1 MKKAI
6 AVTVLSILVL
16 VLTACGAYAG
26 LPQPPSTGGLTA
38 SNGGSSISSTS
49 TPMSGTSSGS
59 TTSNGSS
66 SSSTSSAPMNGT
78 PTAGL
83 SGLQLAAGT
92 LKLAGTSN
100 AVTPQ
105 EATQLLP
112 LWQSL
117 QQIES
122 TGMPQGGMRQGGFQG
137 TPGVLRPYP
146 DGVQGT
152 PGVPPQPNPTMIA
165 MAQQA
170 APTMTAMMQQ
180 VTAQIGV
187 VENAMPPAQIQAI
200 TAMNLTGQDIFTAF
214 QQAGITMGGSGQGR
228 FRSNG
233 GTFTPPQGMT
243 PPVAVTPGAFRG
255 GGFGQGGGRM
265 GMGNFLPPS
274 VVTGIIQFLQKTAG
288 S

>member
-1 MKKAI
+1 MKKIIAI
-6 AVTVLSILVL
+6 TVSSILVL
-16 VLTACGAYAG
+16 VLTACGASA
-26 LPQPPSTGGLTA
+26 
-38 SNGGSSISSTS
+38 GSSQSTSSTTS
-49 TPMSGTSSGS
+49 TPVSNAPSGS
-59 TTSNGSS
+59 ITSNGSS

-83 SGLQLAAGT
+83 SALQLAAGM

-100 AVTPQ
+100 AVTAQ
-105 EATQLLP
+105 EASQLLP

-122 TGMPQGGMRQGGFQG
+122 SMPQSGGPRPQG
-137 TPGVLRPYP
+137 TPGA
-146 DGVQGT
+146 
-152 PGVPPQPNPTMIA
+152 PQPNPTM
-165 MAQQA
+165 
-170 APTMTAMMQQ
+170 TAMRQQ
-180 VTAQIGV
+180 VGAQITSI
-187 VENAMPPAQIQAI
+187 ENAMPPAQVQAI

-214 QQAGITMGGSGQGR
+214 QQAGITMGGPGQGGG
-228 FRSNG
+228 FRSSNG
-233 GTFTPPQGMT
+233 GTFTPPQGGI
-243 PPVAVTPGAFRG
+243 PPVAGTPGVFR

>member
-1 MKKAI
+1 
-6 AVTVLSILVL
+6 
-16 VLTACGAYAG
+16 
-26 LPQPPSTGGLTA
+26 
-38 SNGGSSISSTS
+38 
-49 TPMSGTSSGS
+49 
-59 TTSNGSS
+59 
-66 SSSTSSAPMNGT
+66 MNGT

-83 SGLQLAAGT
+83 SALQLAAGM

-137 TPGVLRPYP
+137 TPGLLQPNP
-146 DGVQGT
+146 SGVQGT

-170 APTMTAMMQQ
+170 APTMMVMMQQ
-180 VTAQIGV
+180 VTAQIV
-187 VENAMPPAQIQAI
+187 LIQNAMPPAQIQAI
-200 TAMNLTGQDIFTAF
+200 MAMNLTAQDIFTTL
-214 QQAGITMGGSGQGR
+214 QQAGITMGGLGQGR

-233 GTFTPPQGMT
+233 GTFTPPVAGT
-243 PPVAVTPGAFRG
+243 PSAFG
-255 GGFGQGGGRM
+255 YGGFGGGGPQASRGERM
-265 GMGNFLPPS
+265 GMDFVPPS
-274 VVTGIIQFLQKTAG
+274 VVTGIIQFLQKTAA